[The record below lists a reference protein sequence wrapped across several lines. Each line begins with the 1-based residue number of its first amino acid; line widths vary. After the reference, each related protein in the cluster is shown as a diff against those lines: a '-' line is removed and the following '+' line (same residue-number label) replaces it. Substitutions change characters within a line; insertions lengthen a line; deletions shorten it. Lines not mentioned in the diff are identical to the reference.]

1 MKNAIKRLLNNTRP
15 AFQFLYTLSRGI
27 DNQII
32 NQYILKIS
40 QAQDID
46 SIACSAYN
54 CFNDMFECEFFA
66 LAIYDKEYNGGVD
79 VWMEPK
85 LNDTAVIEHIKKDFH
100 TESTYCNIRSIE
112 NPINTSGKQKQSINT
127 SQIVSLKI
135 LDKQSK
141 AMLYILP
148 KRKILSYHE
157 DLFCMIRKI
166 IATSLI
172 SFLNIKKLEN
182 AALTDPLTHCYN
194 RRALNTSLD
203 RDVAKAERYGTD
215 ISVIMFDIDYFKKIN
230 DTYGHKAGDTVLHS
244 FSKSINATIR
254 NSDYLARYGGEEFV
268 LVLPETKLAK
278 ALELAERLRKI
289 TENLE
294 FKFDEKIIKV
304 TTSAGVASY
313 KKGQDKDGLIQKADE
328 LLYEAKKQGRNRI
341 KPGLRLCRKNTGSL

>member
-1 MKNAIKRLLNNTRP
+1 MKDAIKKLLNKTQT
-15 AFQFLYTLSRGI
+15 AFQFLSTLIRGI

-46 SIACSAYN
+46 NIVYNAYN

-66 LAIYDKEYNGGVD
+66 FAIYDKEYNGSLD

-85 LNDTAVIEHIKKDFH
+85 LNDTAVIEHLKKDFH
-100 TESTYCNIRSIE
+100 TESAYCNIRSFE
-112 NPINTSGKQKQSINT
+112 NPLYPSDKQKSIINT

-148 KRKILSYHE
+148 KRKILTYHE
-157 DLFCMIRKI
+157 DLFSMICKI
-166 IATSLI
+166 IAASLI
-172 SFLNIKKLEN
+172 SFLNIKKLET
-182 AALTDPLTHCYN
+182 AALSDPLTHCYN

-230 DTYGHKAGDTVLHS
+230 DTYGHKTGDEVLHS
-244 FSKSINATIR
+244 FSKIIKATIR

-268 LVLPETKLAK
+268 LVLPETKLDK

-313 KKGQDKDGLIQKADE
+313 KKGQHKEGLIQKADE

-341 KPGLRLCRKNTGSL
+341 KPGLRLCRRNAGTL

>member
-1 MKNAIKRLLNNTRP
+1 MKDAIKRLLNNTQT
-15 AFQFLYTLSRGI
+15 AFQFLYTLIRGI

-46 SIACSAYN
+46 NIVCCAYN

-66 LAIYDKEYNGGVD
+66 FAIYDQEYNGSLD

-100 TESTYCNIRSIE
+100 TESAYCNIRSFE
-112 NPINTSGKQKQSINT
+112 NLLNPLDKQKSIINT
-127 SQIVSLKI
+127 SQIISLKI
-135 LDKQSK
+135 LDKKSK

-157 DLFCMIRKI
+157 DLFSMIRKI
-166 IATSLI
+166 IAASLI

-182 AALTDPLTHCYN
+182 AALSDPLTQCYN

-230 DTYGHKAGDTVLHS
+230 DTYGHKTGDEVLHS
-244 FSKSINATIR
+244 FSKIIKATIR

-268 LVLPETKLAK
+268 LVLPETKLDK

-313 KKGQDKDGLIQKADE
+313 KKGQNKEGLIQKADE
-328 LLYEAKKQGRNRI
+328 LLYAAKKQGRNRI
-341 KPGLRLCRKNTGSL
+341 KPGLRLCRKNAGSL

>member
-1 MKNAIKRLLNNTRP
+1 MKDAIKRLLNNTRP

-40 QAQDID
+40 RAQDID
-46 SIACSAYN
+46 SIAYSAYN

-66 LAIYDKEYNGGVD
+66 LAVYDKEYNGGVD
-79 VWMEPK
+79 VWMEPN

-100 TESTYCNIRSIE
+100 TKSAYCNIRSFE
-112 NPINTSGKQKQSINT
+112 NPINPSGKQKTRIHT
-127 SQIVSLKI
+127 SRIISLKI

-157 DLFCMIRKI
+157 DLFCMTRKI
-166 IATSLI
+166 IAASLI

-182 AALTDPLTHCYN
+182 AALADPLTHCYN
-194 RRALNTSLD
+194 RRALNNSLD
-203 RDVAKAERYGTD
+203 RDIAKAERYGTD

-230 DTYGHKAGDTVLHS
+230 DTYGHKAGDTVLNS

-254 NSDYLARYGGEEFV
+254 KNDYLARYGGEEFV
-268 LVLPETKLAK
+268 LVLPETKLHK

-294 FKFDEKIIKV
+294 VKFDDKIIKI
-304 TTSAGVASY
+304 TTSAGVVSY
-313 KKGQDKDGLIQKADE
+313 KNGQNKDSLIQKADE
-328 LLYEAKKQGRNRI
+328 LLYEAKKQGRNII
-341 KPGLRLCRKNTGSL
+341 KPNLRLCQKNTGSL

>member
-1 MKNAIKRLLNNTRP
+1 MKNAIKKLLNNTRT

-40 QAQDID
+40 QSQDID
-46 SIACSAYN
+46 SIAYNAYN
-54 CFNDMFECEFFA
+54 CFSDMFECEFFA
-66 LAIYDKEYNGGVD
+66 FAIYDKEYNGGVD
-79 VWMEPK
+79 IWMEPK
-85 LNDTAVIEHIKKDFH
+85 LNDTAVIEHIKKDFQ
-100 TESTYCNIRSIE
+100 TKNEYCNIRSFE
-112 NPINTSGKQKQSINT
+112 NPLNTSDKQKSSINT

-135 LDKQSK
+135 LDIQSK

-166 IATSLI
+166 LAASLI

-182 AALTDPLTHCYN
+182 AALADPLTHCYN
-194 RRALNTSLD
+194 RRALNSSLD
-203 RDVAKAERYGTD
+203 CDIAKAERYGTD
-215 ISVIMFDIDYFKKIN
+215 ISVVMFDIDYFKKIN
-230 DTYGHKAGDTVLHS
+230 DTYGHKAGDAVLHS
-244 FSKSINATIR
+244 FTKSINATIR
-254 NSDYLARYGGEEFV
+254 KSDYLARYGGEEFV
-268 LVLPETKLAK
+268 LVLPETKLPK

-294 FKFDEKIIKV
+294 VKFDDKIIKI

-313 KKGQDKDGLIQKADE
+313 KKGQDKDSLIQKADE
-328 LLYEAKKQGRNRI
+328 LLYDAKKQGRNRI
-341 KPGLRLCRKNTGSL
+341 KPGLRLCCNNTGS

>member
-1 MKNAIKRLLNNTRP
+1 MKNAIKKLLNNTRT

-40 QAQDID
+40 QSQDID
-46 SIACSAYN
+46 SIAYNSYN
-54 CFNDMFECEFFA
+54 CFSDMFKCEFFA
-66 LAIYDKEYNGGVD
+66 FAIYDKEYNGGVD
-79 VWMEPK
+79 VWMEPN

-100 TESTYCNIRSIE
+100 TKSAYCNIRSFE
-112 NPINTSGKQKQSINT
+112 NPVNSSGKKKPSIHT
-127 SQIVSLKI
+127 SRIISLNI
-135 LDKQSK
+135 MDKQSK

-157 DLFCMIRKI
+157 DLFCMTRKI
-166 IATSLI
+166 IAASLI

-182 AALTDPLTHCYN
+182 AALADPLTHCYN

-203 RDVAKAERYGTD
+203 RDIAKAERHGTD

-230 DTYGHKAGDTVLHS
+230 DTYGHKAGDTVLNS

-254 NSDYLARYGGEEFV
+254 KNDYLARYGGEEFV
-268 LVLPETKLAK
+268 LVLPETKLHK

-289 TENLE
+289 TENLKV
-294 FKFDEKIIKV
+294 KFDNKIIKI
-304 TTSAGVASY
+304 TTSAGVVSY
-313 KKGQDKDGLIQKADE
+313 KNGQNKDSLIQKADE
-328 LLYEAKKQGRNRI
+328 LLYEAKKLGRNII
-341 KPGLRLCRKNTGSL
+341 KPGLRLCQKNTGSL

>member
-27 DNQII
+27 DNQTI

-46 SIACSAYN
+46 SIAYSAYN
-54 CFNDMFECEFFA
+54 CFSDMFECEFFA
-66 LAIYDKEYNGGVD
+66 LAVYDKEYNGGVD
-79 VWMEPK
+79 VWMEPN

-100 TESTYCNIRSIE
+100 TKSAYCNIRSFE
-112 NPINTSGKQKQSINT
+112 NPVNPSGKQKPSIHK
-127 SQIVSLKI
+127 SRIVSLKI

-157 DLFCMIRKI
+157 DLFCMTRKI
-166 IATSLI
+166 IAASLI

-182 AALTDPLTHCYN
+182 AALADPLTHCYN

-203 RDVAKAERYGTD
+203 RDIAKAERYGTD

-230 DTYGHKAGDTVLHS
+230 DTYGHKAGDTVLNS

-254 NSDYLARYGGEEFV
+254 KNDYLARYGGEEFV
-268 LVLPETKLAK
+268 LVLPETKLHK
-278 ALELAERLRKI
+278 AIEMAERLRKI
-289 TENLE
+289 AENLE
-294 FKFDEKIIKV
+294 VKFDDKIIKI
-304 TTSAGVASY
+304 TTSAGVVSY
-313 KKGQDKDGLIQKADE
+313 KNGQNKDSLIQKADD
-328 LLYEAKKQGRNRI
+328 LLYEAKKQGRNII
-341 KPGLRLCRKNTGSL
+341 KPGLRLCQKNTGSL